1 MGMLDRK
8 LLRDLER
15 LWAQALAIAFVIAAG
30 VATLVLGHGAYRS
43 LEETR
48 LTYYDRYGFGD
59 VFSQVTRAP
68 IHIAGDIAELP
79 GVLSSEVRI
88 TKNVLI
94 DIPGFPPPASGL
106 ALSIPDYRQPTLNR
120 LLMRAGRTPEPGVA
134 DEVVVDEAFA
144 RVHSFYTGSQFAA
157 IMNGKR
163 RTLRIVGI
171 ALSPEFIYALGP
183 GDIMPDPRRFAV
195 LWMSQKTIESI
206 FDLKSAFNSVAIKVQ
221 PGASVPEVIRK
232 LDLIL
237 ADYGGSGSYG
247 RREHQSHAFIDAE
260 LKQIASGTRIIPP
273 IFLFVSA
280 FLINITLSRLVTLER
295 EQIGLLQ
302 AIGYTR
308 MTIAWHYVK
317 FVVVISV
324 IGILLGWALGTWLGA
339 GVARLYQSLYNF
351 PFLIFRHDGD
361 IYANSALISAVAAV
375 LGAAKATN
383 DVLALKPAVAMLP
396 PTPPRYRKFVS
407 DKFSLAARVSRRTVM
422 AMRNLVRRPVR
433 TAFTTLGLSLSV
445 AILVTAL
452 FTFDSVEF
460 MIDVTFFQTERQAG
474 SVTFSERS
482 PATIVDAV
490 SRLPGVTRAEPF
502 RAVPVRFRNG
512 HLERRVTIIG
522 KPADQDLSRILN
534 LSFKPV
540 PLPDD
545 GVIIS
550 ERLANILELRRGD
563 YVDVEVLEGRRQ
575 TLRLPIADV
584 FKSYLGLGVFMRN
597 EALNRMMDEDTR
609 ITGVHISYDRNAE
622 EKLFAA
628 VKETPTV
635 ASIGVRGIS
644 LTRFRETLAKN
655 IAISTT
661 VYVFLSS
668 IIAFGVVYNTA
679 RVQLSERAR
688 ELASLRVLGF
698 NKAEVAGVLLTE
710 LALLTVIA
718 TPIGW
723 LLGTAFAW
731 ATVQGYT
738 NDLYSLPLTIETST
752 YSTAS
757 LIVFAAALVSAYVVR
772 RRVDELDLVAVLKSR
787 D

>member
-1 MGMLDRK
+1 MLDRK

-30 VATLVLGHGAYRS
+30 VATLVLGGGAYRS

-48 LTYYDRYGFGD
+48 TTYYDRYGFGD

-68 IHIAGDIAELP
+68 SHIALDISELP
-79 GVLSSEVRI
+79 GVLASETRI
-88 TKNVLI
+88 TKSVLI
-94 DIPGFPPPASGL
+94 DIQGFAPPASGL
-106 ALSIPDYRQPTLNR
+106 AISIPDYHQPALNR
-120 LLMRAGRTPEPGVA
+120 LLMREGRVPEPGRA

-144 RVHSFYTGSQFAA
+144 KAHKFHAGSHFSA

-163 RTLRIVGI
+163 RTLRIVGV

-183 GDIMPDPRRFAV
+183 GDMMPDPRRFAV

-206 FDLKSAFNSVAIKVQ
+206 FDLKSAFNYVTIKVQ
-221 PGASVPEVIRK
+221 PGASIPEVIRK

-237 ADYGGSGSYG
+237 ADYGGSGAYG

-308 MTIAWHYVK
+308 PTIAFHYMK
-317 FVVVISV
+317 FVIVIAVVGIV
-324 IGILLGWALGTWLGA
+324 IGWALGTWLGA
-339 GVARLYQSLYNF
+339 GVARLYQTLYNF
-351 PFLIFRHDGD
+351 PFLIFRHDVD
-361 IYANSALISAVAAV
+361 IYANSALVSAIAAMA
-375 LGAAKATN
+375 GAAKATY
-383 DVLALKPAVAMLP
+383 DVMALKPAVAMLP
-396 PTPPRYRKFVS
+396 PAPPRYRKFIP
-407 DKFSLAARVSRRTVM
+407 DRFSIANKVSRRTVM

-433 TAFTTLGLSLSV
+433 TLLTTLGLALSV

-474 SVTFSERS
+474 SMTFTERS
-482 PATIVDAV
+482 PAKITDAV
-490 SRLPGVTRAEPF
+490 SKLPGVLRAEPY

-522 KPADQDLSRILN
+522 KPKDQDLSRILN
-534 LSFKPV
+534 LEFHPV
-540 PLPDD
+540 VLPDE
-545 GVIIS
+545 GLIIS

-563 YVDVEVLEGRRQ
+563 FVDVEVLEGRRIK
-575 TLRLPIADV
+575 LRLPIADV

-597 EALNRMMDEDTR
+597 EALANLLDEDAR
-609 ITGVHISYDRNAE
+609 VTGVHISYDRSKE
-622 EKLFAA
+622 EDLFKAI
-628 VKETPTV
+628 KSTPTI

-644 LTRFRETLAKN
+644 LARFRATLAKN

-661 VYVFLSS
+661 VYVFLSC

-710 LALLTVIA
+710 LALLTIIA

-723 LLGTAFAW
+723 LLGTGFAW

-738 NDLYSLPLTIETST
+738 NDLYSLPLTIETAT

-757 LIVFAAALVSAYVVR
+757 LIVIAAALVSAYVVR

-787 D
+787 E